1 MHKSELMRK
10 IDDMAST
17 EDAFIE
23 NLAAIDVVN
32 ARHLHMPESAF
43 LKLKNGL
50 TRLLDDSRR
59 HREILVNMRTILAG
73 DSRDEY

>member
-10 IDDMAST
+10 IDDMASI
-17 EDAFIE
+17 EDAFLE

-32 ARHLHMPESAF
+32 ARHLHMPETAF

-50 TRLLDDSRR
+50 TRLMDDSRR